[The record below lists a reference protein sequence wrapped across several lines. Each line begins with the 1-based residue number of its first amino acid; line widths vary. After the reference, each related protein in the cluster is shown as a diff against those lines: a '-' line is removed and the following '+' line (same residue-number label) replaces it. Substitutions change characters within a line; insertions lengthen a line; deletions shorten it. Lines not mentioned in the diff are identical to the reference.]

1 MRARPFGG
9 FAVGRLGDTNQ
20 TPRRRAVRGTPVGL
34 FRRDEKS
41 NGDGSVDR
49 VPDDAAPVDL
59 MRFERLVQNSLK
71 LRELGV
77 PYEAIE
83 RRASRDLVTFN
94 EALEALYREHVH
106 G

>member
-1 MRARPFGG
+1 M
-9 FAVGRLGDTNQ
+9 
-20 TPRRRAVRGTPVGL
+20 GL
-34 FRRDEKS
+34 FRRDKAS
-41 NGDGSVDR
+41 DGDGSVDR

-59 MRFERLVQNSLK
+59 LRFDRLVQSSLK

-83 RRASRDLVTFN
+83 RRASRDAVTFN
-94 EALEALYREHVH
+94 EALEALYREHVR

>member
-1 MRARPFGG
+1 M
-9 FAVGRLGDTNQ
+9 
-20 TPRRRAVRGTPVGL
+20 GL
-34 FRRDEKS
+34 FRRDKES

-59 MRFERLVQNSLK
+59 LRFDRLIQNSLK

-83 RRASRDLVTFN
+83 RRASRDAVSFN
-94 EALEALYREHVH
+94 EALEVLYREHVR

>member
-1 MRARPFGG
+1 
-9 FAVGRLGDTNQ
+9 
-20 TPRRRAVRGTPVGL
+20 VGL
-34 FRRDEKS
+34 FRRDEESKR
-41 NGDGSVDR
+41 DEPVDR

-59 MRFERLVQNSLK
+59 LRFDRLVRNSLK

-83 RRASRDLVTFN
+83 RRAARDAVTFN
-94 EALEALYREHVH
+94 EALEALYREHVR

>member
-1 MRARPFGG
+1 M
-9 FAVGRLGDTNQ
+9 
-20 TPRRRAVRGTPVGL
+20 GL
-34 FRRDEKS
+34 FRRDKES
-41 NGDGSVDR
+41 NGDAVDR

-59 MRFERLVQNSLK
+59 LRFDRLVQNSLK

-83 RRASRDLVTFN
+83 QRASRDAVTFN
-94 EALEALYREHVH
+94 EALEALYREHVR

>member
-1 MRARPFGG
+1 M
-9 FAVGRLGDTNQ
+9 
-20 TPRRRAVRGTPVGL
+20 GL
-34 FRRDEKS
+34 FRRDKAS
-41 NGDGSVDR
+41 DGDGSVDR

-59 MRFERLVQNSLK
+59 LRFDRLIQNSLK

-83 RRASRDLVTFN
+83 RRASQDAVTFN
-94 EALEALYREHVH
+94 EALETLYREHVR

>member
-1 MRARPFGG
+1 MA
-9 FAVGRLGDTNQ
+9 
-20 TPRRRAVRGTPVGL
+20 L
-34 FRRDEKS
+34 FRKDKES
-41 NGDGSVDR
+41 NRNGPVDR

-59 MRFERLVQNSLK
+59 LRFDRLVQNSLK

-83 RRASRDLVTFN
+83 RRASQDAVTFN
-94 EALEALYREHVH
+94 EALEALYREHVR

>member
-1 MRARPFGG
+1 M
-9 FAVGRLGDTNQ
+9 
-20 TPRRRAVRGTPVGL
+20 GL
-34 FRRDEKS
+34 FRRDKAS
-41 NGDGSVDR
+41 DGDGSVDR

-59 MRFERLVQNSLK
+59 LRFDRLIQNSLK

-83 RRASRDLVTFN
+83 RRASQDAVTFN
-94 EALEALYREHVH
+94 EALEALYREQVR

>member
-1 MRARPFGG
+1 
-9 FAVGRLGDTNQ
+9 
-20 TPRRRAVRGTPVGL
+20 VGL
-34 FRRDEKS
+34 FRRDKAS
-41 NGDGSVDR
+41 DGDGSVDR

-59 MRFERLVQNSLK
+59 LRFDRLVESSLR

-83 RRASRDLVTFN
+83 QRASRDAVPFN
-94 EALEALYREHVH
+94 EALEALYREQVR